1 MSLGLALSGGG
12 IKGAAHIGVIKALE
26 ENNIKIDYIS
36 GTSSG
41 SLIAAMYAMGYTPD
55 EMYSLFKEYSKEIG
69 YISIFNIIKLVFG
82 IIFQRKIIIKSINN
96 GKKFKKIINKIC
108 SDKNIENINQIK
120 MPLLIPS
127 VDLNTGTVCVFTSKN
142 YRNSYSDNII
152 YNSNIDI
159 CDAIY
164 SSCSYPGVFDPI
176 CYNNMYLIDGGIR
189 ENIPWRETRKIGA
202 DKVLSVVF
210 RSDIKNP
217 DERNILNIITG
228 SIGLL
233 SRELANYEIEG
244 TDYLIEIHT
253 KDIGLLNSDE
263 VDNLFQLGYETT
275 MNNIKNAKV

>member
-55 EMYSLFKEYSKEIG
+55 EMYSLFKKYSKEIG

-108 SDKNIENINQIK
+108 LDKNVGNINQIK

>member
-55 EMYSLFKEYSKEIG
+55 EMYSLFKKYSKEIG

-164 SSCSYPGVFDPI
+164 SSCSYPGVFEPI

-275 MNNIKNAKV
+275 MNNIKNAKA

>member
-55 EMYSLFKEYSKEIG
+55 EMYSLFKKYSKEIG

-164 SSCSYPGVFDPI
+164 SSCSYPGVFAPI

>member
-41 SLIAAMYAMGYTPD
+41 SLIATMYAMGYTPD
-55 EMYSLFKEYSKEIG
+55 QMYNLFKKYSKEIG
-69 YISIFNIIKLVFG
+69 YISVFNIIKLIYG
-82 IIFQRKIIIKSINN
+82 IIFKRKIIIKSINN

-108 SDKNIENINQIK
+108 LDKNIENISQIK

-152 YNSNIDI
+152 YNNNIDI

-176 CYNNMYLIDGGIR
+176 CYNDMYLIDGGIR

>member
-275 MNNIKNAKV
+275 MNNIKNTKV

>member
-55 EMYSLFKEYSKEIG
+55 EMYNLFKKYSKEIG

-108 SDKNIENINQIK
+108 LDKNVENINQIK

>member
-152 YNSNIDI
+152 YNNNIDI

-275 MNNIKNAKV
+275 MNNIKKAKV

>member
-55 EMYSLFKEYSKEIG
+55 EMYNLFKKYSKEIG

-108 SDKNIENINQIK
+108 LDKNVENINQIK

-152 YNSNIDI
+152 YNNNIDI

-275 MNNIKNAKV
+275 MNNIKKAKV

>member
-164 SSCSYPGVFDPI
+164 SSCSYPGIFDPI